1 MSSTE
6 GTIAVNKKGTET
18 IKSTTV
24 NSDGSKEE
32 KTQKTYKR
40 DPAADNVKKVTINVK
55 KTDAEGNTEVVK
67 TTAFVGVLGDATV
80 TEKSEVTLAAAGS
93 SGAGKDA
100 ESVVIEERQ
109 YSLSVNGRVKILS
122 LESDGEK
129 VTIPES
135 IELDG
140 MKRVVK
146 SIGKNALKGNKTVKS
161 VEIGE
166 NITTICSGAFKN
178 CKNLELIEL
187 TGSIKTIYKNAFKGI
202 AKNAKFV
209 IKASEE
215 DFARIVE
222 LIKKSG
228 VDDSVTFERA
238 E

>member
-1 MSSTE
+1 M
-6 GTIAVNKKGTET
+6 G
-18 IKSTTV
+18 
-24 NSDGSKEE
+24 
-32 KTQKTYKR
+32 
-40 DPAADNVKKVTINVK
+40 
-55 KTDAEGNTEVVK
+55 AEGDGKSGTGKAGTKTAGNVVK
-67 TTAFVGVLGDATV
+67 
-80 TEKSEVTLAAAGS
+80 
-93 SGAGKDA
+93 
-100 ESVVIEERQ
+100 EERQ
-109 YSLSVNGRVKILS
+109 YSLSVNGRLKLLS
-122 LESDGEK
+122 LTSDGEK

-209 IKASEE
+209 IRASEE

-228 VDDSVTFERA
+228 VDESVTFERA

>member
-1 MSSTE
+1 M
-6 GTIAVNKKGTET
+6 
-18 IKSTTV
+18 
-24 NSDGSKEE
+24 
-32 KTQKTYKR
+32 
-40 DPAADNVKKVTINVK
+40 
-55 KTDAEGNTEVVK
+55 
-67 TTAFVGVLGDATV
+67 GVLGDATIS
-80 TEKSEVTLAAAGS
+80 EKSTYN
-93 SGAGKDA
+93 GAGA
-100 ESVVIEERQ
+100 EGKTAVTVKEERQ
-109 YSLSVNGRVKILS
+109 YSLSVNGRLKLMS
-122 LESDGEK
+122 LASDGEK
-129 VTIPES
+129 LTIPES

-146 SIGKNALKGNKTVKS
+146 AIGKNALKGNKTVKS

-187 TGSIKTIYKNAFKGI
+187 TSSIKTIYKNAFKGI